1 MKYLKRRG
9 VMNMKYAKMGLC
21 EGRHQMPVE
30 EYIFPQVVENPFD
43 FSELEKVV
51 HEKLK
56 DVKELDLYVSGLTPV
71 LIVAVNYCV
80 FNGIETTLY
89 HFDIN
94 SGEYVPQKLIIR
106 REK

>member
-1 MKYLKRRG
+1 
-9 VMNMKYAKMGLC
+9 MKYAKIGLC

-43 FSELEKVV
+43 FHGLEKIV

-71 LIVAVNYCV
+71 LVTVINYCV
-80 FNGIETTLY
+80 YNAISLTLY
-89 HFDIN
+89 HYDIN
-94 SGEYVPQKLIIR
+94 SGKYVPQKLIIR
-106 REK
+106 REKWVNGK

>member
-1 MKYLKRRG
+1 
-9 VMNMKYAKMGLC
+9 MKYAKIGLC

-71 LIVAVNYCV
+71 LIAVVNYCV
-80 FNGIETTLY
+80 YNAISLTLY
-89 HFDIN
+89 HFN
-94 SGEYVPQKLIIR
+94 LSTEEYVPQKLTIR
-106 REK
+106 RENEYGKGK